1 MANFYQ
7 SRRVFV
13 KGIIQRPS
21 RNPAFLDGR
30 QLAVVPISLL
40 CYIRR
45 KRSLSEGLLH
55 DRLEEMVSM
64 GNIQNAK
71 AMVLAT
77 FLADA
82 LALGVH
88 WIYDTKRIDEQFG
101 RVENLRKPPA
111 DSFHP
116 TKDRGDFTHYGDQTL
131 VLLESISQKNDF
143 DIDDFAEKWR
153 RFFLDYDGYFDQATK
168 GTLHNI
174 SAGKSPEEA
183 GSVSDD
189 LAGAARIAPIVFRY
203 REDIDSL
210 KKAAALQTR
219 MTHNNPVVI
228 DTAVFFALVAQSVLA
243 GKSPL
248 AAMEETSQEGF
259 RDSPLGEW
267 VREGIASKD
276 LDSIPSIKR
285 FGQSCHTES
294 AFPGV
299 VHLIGKYEN
308 DLKEAL
314 VQCVMA
320 GGDSAG
326 RGMLVGMILGAH
338 TGKEGIPDEWVA
350 ALNHKDHIMNLLN
363 LFNHK

>member
-1 MANFYQ
+1 
-7 SRRVFV
+7 
-13 KGIIQRPS
+13 
-21 RNPAFLDGR
+21 
-30 QLAVVPISLL
+30 
-40 CYIRR
+40 
-45 KRSLSEGLLH
+45 
-55 DRLEEMVSM
+55 M
-64 GNIQNAK
+64 GNMQNAK

-77 FLADA
+77 FLADS

-88 WIYDTKRIDEQFG
+88 WIYDTERIDEQFG

-116 TKDRGDFTHYGDQTL
+116 TKDRGDLTHYGDQTL
-131 VLLESISQKNDF
+131 VLLESISQRKDFDLNDF
-143 DIDDFAEKWR
+143 LEKWQ
-153 RFFLDYDGYFDQATK
+153 RFFENYDGYFDQATK

-174 SAGKSPEEA
+174 SAGKNPEEI

-189 LAGAARIAPIVFRY
+189 LAGAARVAPVVFLY

-219 MTHNNPVVI
+219 MTHNNPVVV
-228 DTAVFFALVAQSVLA
+228 DSAVFFALVAQSVLA

-248 AAMEETSQEGF
+248 AAMEETSQEDFG
-259 RDSPLGEW
+259 DSPLAEW
-267 VREGIASKD
+267 VREGMISKD
-276 LDSIPSIKR
+276 LDSVPSIKR
-285 FGQSCHTES
+285 FGQSCHSES
-294 AFPGV
+294 AFPGA
-299 VHLIGKYEN
+299 VHLIAKYEN

-338 TGKEGIPDEWVA
+338 TGQEGIPDEWVA
-350 ALNHKDHIMNLLN
+350 GLNQKDHIMNLLEIIGV
-363 LFNHK
+363 